1 MKYLINLY
9 NIEFDHLSQIHD
21 LFKDNYHVISHHMK
35 SDHRFIESIIVSS
48 LRDISDIRDI
58 IEILTSEEGTKIFV
72 ADITN
77 ISTAWSFRDSREN
90 DMVYD
95 FIKHR

>member
-21 LFKDNYHVISHHMK
+21 LFKGNYHVISHHMK

-48 LRDISDIRDI
+48 LRNISDIRDI
-58 IEILTSEEGTKIFV
+58 IEILTSKDHTEIFV

-77 ISTAWSFRDSREN
+77 SSTSWSFRDSREN
-90 DMVYD
+90 NMVYD